1 MSPTRSSRSLL
12 VDAAPGMT
20 LVEMLVAM
28 AATLVL
34 LGLVAQLFSLL
45 GSGVNGSRNAVE
57 MNDRLRTA
65 STTLRH
71 DLAGAT
77 ALGRM
82 PPLDPSAG
90 LGYFEVIEG
99 PKNDLSSVANPSSE
113 SNDLLVGDCDDV
125 LLFTTRAVA
134 EPFIG
139 KIDQANS
146 IQSPYA
152 DVIYFCTLMPNTSS
166 PRMCSLHRRQRLVMG
181 HPNAGGFGARENTA
195 APAIA
200 AVSDISSRLV
210 AGVGGL
216 VPNTLGDLTKRE
228 NRFMRTG
235 PPRYDLN
242 LANPLALAL
251 GGDPS
256 GADIARY
263 GEDIVLTNVIAFDV
277 KVFDPVMLDTT
288 GLVGVY
294 RDLSIAP
301 ANSFGNYD
309 TWSTT
314 YTAPPPIPAPL
325 TGIEVTIRCY
335 DPASRKVRQTTIRHA
350 L

>member
-1 MSPTRSSRSLL
+1 MSLPTSRRGTSTP
-12 VDAAPGMT
+12 DPRGMT

-28 AATLVL
+28 ASTLIL

-57 MNDRLRTA
+57 MNDRLRIA
-65 STTLRH
+65 ATTLRH
-71 DLAGAT
+71 DLFGAT
-77 ALGRM
+77 ALGRT

-99 PKNDLSSVANPSSE
+99 SKDDLYYVTNRSSA

-134 EPFIG
+134 EPFTG
-139 KIDQANS
+139 KIDQAYS

-181 HPNAGGFGARENTA
+181 HPNAGGFGSGVNTA
-195 APAIA
+195 PPAIA

-210 AGVGGL
+210 AGVF

-228 NRFMRTG
+228 NRSMRAG
-235 PPRYDLN
+235 PPRHDLN

-256 GADIARY
+256 GADVARY
-263 GEDIVLTNVIAFDV
+263 GEDIILTNVIAFDV
-277 KVFDPVMLDTT
+277 KVFDPFLKDAT

-294 RDLSIAP
+294 RDLSIP
-301 ANSFGNYD
+301 PSNSFGNYD

-314 YTAPPPIPAPL
+314 SDAPPPIPLPL
-325 TGIEVTIRCY
+325 RGIEVTIRCY

>member
-1 MSPTRSSRSLL
+1 MSPRHTRRFRSRSAVL
-12 VDAAPGMT
+12 GMT

-57 MNDRLRTA
+57 MNDRLRIA
-65 STTLRH
+65 SLTLRH

-77 ALGRM
+77 ALGRT
-82 PPLDPSAG
+82 PPLDPAAG

-99 PKNDLSSVANPSSE
+99 PKNDLYYVNNPSSD
-113 SNDLLVGDCDDV
+113 SNDLLVGDTDDV

-139 KIDQANS
+139 KIDQTNS

-152 DVIYFCTLMPNTSS
+152 DVIYFCTLMDNTSS

-181 HPNAGGFGARENTA
+181 HPNAGSFGAGVNTA
-195 APAIA
+195 PLAIA
-200 AVSDISSRLV
+200 PLTDISSRPI
-210 AGVGGL
+210 AGVL

-228 NRFMRTG
+228 NRFMRAG
-235 PPRYDLN
+235 PPRLDLN
-242 LANPLALAL
+242 LADPAALAL
-251 GGDPS
+251 GGD
-256 GADIARY
+256 RY
-263 GEDIVLTNVIAFDV
+263 GEDIILTNVIAFDV
-277 KVFDPVMLDTT
+277 KVFDPQLSTLP
-288 GLVGVY
+288 GLAGAY
-294 RDLSIAP
+294 RDLSIPP

-314 YTAPPPIPAPL
+314 YASSPPIPLPL
-325 TGIEVTIRCY
+325 KGIEITIRCY